1 MKPVRIHPDDLQA
14 IIAGVVV
21 QLRPALAD
29 ADPEFTREEAA
40 DYCRISVSEFDRERG
55 RHPEALRPARTT
67 RPLLW
72 RRSTL
77 DCYRAVRAGFKR
89 TG

>member
-1 MKPVRIHPDDLQA
+1 MKALRLHPEDLQA
-14 IIAGVVV
+14 IITGVAV

-29 ADPEFTREEAA
+29 ADPELTRVEAA
-40 DYCRISVSEFDRERG
+40 KFCRISMREFDRERT
-55 RHPEALRPARTT
+55 RYPDALKPARHR

-77 DCYRAVRAGFKR
+77 EVYRASRGALVSG
-89 TG
+89 

>member
-1 MKPVRIHPDDLQA
+1 MTRLHPDDLQA
-14 IIAGVVV
+14 IITGVVV
-21 QLRPALAD
+21 QLRPAMAD

-40 DYCRISVSEFDRERG
+40 EYCRMSAREFDRERG
-55 RHPEALRPARTT
+55 RRPDLLKPARTT

-77 DCYRAVRAGFKR
+77 DCYRALRAGFKR